1 MLEVKNLRA
10 KVADS
15 EDGDAEILRGI
26 NLSVKAGEIHAIM
39 GPNGSGKSTLAN
51 VLAGR
56 PDYEITDGSIAFD
69 GDELAE
75 LSPDERAVKGLFMA
89 SQYPPEIPGVKPWQF
104 LKLASDTLR
113 KSRGEV
119 PLNVREFSKQFED
132 ASERVGLSKDLM
144 KRALNE
150 GFSGGEKKRNE
161 ILQMLVL
168 QPRLVIL
175 DETDSGLDVDALKL
189 VGAGVNQLRDA
200 SRSFVVITHYH
211 RILDQINPDRVHVL
225 SDGVI
230 VRSGDS
236 SLALEIEKS
245 GYAPV
250 LEQSS

>member
-10 KVADS
+10 KVADTD
-15 EDGDAEILRGI
+15 EDVPILKGV

-56 PDYEITDGSIAFD
+56 PDYEITDGEIKFD

-75 LSPDERAVKGLFMA
+75 MTPDERAIKGLFMA
-89 SQYPPEIPGVKPWQF
+89 SQYPPEIPGVRPWQF
-104 LKLASDTLR
+104 LKLASDTIR
-113 KSRGEV
+113 KGRGEQ

-132 ASERVGLSKDLM
+132 ASAKVGLSNELM

-168 QPRLVIL
+168 APRLVIL

-189 VGAGVNQLRDA
+189 VGAGVNQLRDK

-211 RILDQINPDRVHVL
+211 RILDQINPDYVHVL
-225 SDGVI
+225 SDGVL
-230 VRSGDS
+230 VRSGDA
-236 SLALEIEKS
+236 SLALEIEQK
-245 GYAPV
+245 GYEGIA
-250 LEQSS
+250 